1 MKWEG
6 KLNSMKKRETF
17 DDYWKQTEEL
27 SIQKNIWRSEDLTLF
42 SQLVFTC
49 SKLIIETLE
58 QAVKYIQS

>member
-6 KLNSMKKRETF
+6 KLNSMKKRKTF

-27 SIQKNIWRSEDLTLF
+27 SIQKNIWCSEDLTLF

>member
-1 MKWEG
+1 
-6 KLNSMKKRETF
+6 MKKRETF